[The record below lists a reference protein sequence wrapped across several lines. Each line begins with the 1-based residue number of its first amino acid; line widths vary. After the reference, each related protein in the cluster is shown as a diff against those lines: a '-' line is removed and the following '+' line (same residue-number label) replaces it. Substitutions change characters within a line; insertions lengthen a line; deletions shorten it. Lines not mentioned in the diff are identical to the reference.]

1 MNCKKCGNEVEK
13 GIKICPNCGAKL
25 NKKPIFKK
33 WWFWVIVV
41 FAVVMVAANS
51 GGDDSKT
58 NAPVNNE
65 SIAQST
71 ASINESTESK
81 AEEIKKEE
89 KITYES
95 VELQTMIDDLKSN
108 ALKAEKTY
116 QNKYVEISG
125 KIKTF
130 DSDGDYI
137 TIEPTNASEWNFD
150 TVMCKIKNDDQL
162 NFLLEKNVGDAV
174 TVKGQITS
182 IGEVLGYSVNIAEV
196 S

>member
-33 WWFWVIVV
+33 WWFWVIIV

-51 GGDDSKT
+51 GGEDSKT
-58 NAPVNNE
+58 TTSTNNE
-65 SIAQST
+65 SVTQST
-71 ASINESTESK
+71 ASIDEGTESK
-81 AEEIKKEE
+81 NEE

-95 VELQTMIDDLKSN
+95 VELQSMIDDLKAN

-116 QNKYVEISG
+116 QNKYIEISG

-130 DSDGDYI
+130 DSDGNYI

-150 TVMCKIKNDDQL
+150 TVMCNIKNDDQL
-162 NFLLEKNVGDAV
+162 NFLLEKNVGDSI
-174 TVKGQITS
+174 TVKGQIKS
-182 IGEVLGYSVNIAEV
+182 IGEVLGYTVDVAEV